1 MDLGLKNRHALVLGG
16 SQGLG
21 LGVARAL
28 LAEGAS
34 VTLSARSSDRLEAA
48 RDALSAEDQ
57 ARCDLVAADLG
68 EVAAGARI
76 LEAAQRDGRA
86 VDILVNNTGG
96 PPTGMP
102 SAVSVAEMGNQY
114 ERMVRPVMELTLAL
128 LPAMRARKW
137 GRIITIASS
146 GVVQPI
152 PHLPISNALR
162 SSLVAFM
169 KTLAGE
175 VAVDGVTVN
184 VMAPGRI
191 ATARTQS
198 IDVAQAQR
206 AGRSAE
212 DVARD
217 SAAAIPAGRYGT
229 VEEFGAVAAFL
240 ASEPAAYMTGSVIR
254 VDGGA
259 IRAV

>member
-68 EVAAGARI
+68 EATAGAHI
-76 LEAAQRDGRA
+76 LEAAQRGGRQ

-96 PPTGMP
+96 PPTSMP

-175 VAVDGVTVN
+175 VAADGVTVN

-198 IDVAQAQR
+198 LDVAQAQR
-206 AGRSAE
+206 AGRNAE

>member
-1 MDLGLKNRHALVLGG
+1 
-16 SQGLG
+16 
-21 LGVARAL
+21 VARAL

-34 VTLSARSSDRLEAA
+34 VTLSARSLVRLAAA
-48 RDALSAEDQ
+48 RNALPAEDQ

-68 EVAAGARI
+68 EAAAGAHI
-76 LEAAQRDGRA
+76 LEAAQRGGRE

-102 SAVSVAEMGNQY
+102 SAVSVAEMGTQY

-175 VAVDGVTVN
+175 VAADGVTVN

-198 IDVAQAQR
+198 LDVAQAQR
-206 AGRSAE
+206 AGRNAE
-212 DVARD
+212 DVARA